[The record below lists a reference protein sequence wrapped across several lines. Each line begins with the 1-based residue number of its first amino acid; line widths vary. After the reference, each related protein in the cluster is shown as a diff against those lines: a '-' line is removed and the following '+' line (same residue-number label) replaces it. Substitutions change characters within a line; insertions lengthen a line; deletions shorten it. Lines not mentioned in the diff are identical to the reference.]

1 MDNSIIFIKII
12 LLHREDLVETIIWV
26 SFCFSALYILGS
38 YAFNL
43 TSRTINAPNFS
54 IGPLIVIGAYVP
66 FSLRIIYGYTPYAC
80 LPYSFIICGAT
91 NWILYSLVFR
101 KLLRYNRKPELIT
114 LASLAVGVLLTGLLR
129 IWVSYLKEITGL
141 SPMVS
146 YLKEFDFRI
155 GMIRGVFLVL
165 TILVFSLFSLTRVIY
180 NTRIG
185 LTIRSIFEDKTLS
198 EIQGVNSSNIY
209 PILWL
214 LSGGL
219 AGLAGNLYPFI
230 AITSPS
236 EGFLVQNSIIAASI
250 LGGMDNVFG
259 CFFGATVV
267 GFVEIM
273 VTVLGQ
279 HIFGAWFG
287 EYRFAISIT
296 IIAFLL
302 RYYPDGLKTR

>member
-1 MDNSIIFIKII
+1 MKIQ
-12 LLHREDLVETIIWV
+12 LLHRENLVEASIIWV
-26 SFCFSALYILGS
+26 SLCFSGIYILGS

-43 TSRTINAPNFS
+43 TSRTIHAPNFS
-54 IGPLIVIGAYVP
+54 IGPLIVIGAYVS
-66 FSLRIIYGYTPYAC
+66 FSLRVFYGYGYKPYAC
-80 LPYSFIICGAT
+80 LPYSFILCGAT
-91 NWILYSLVFR
+91 NWIVYSLVFR
-101 KLLRYNRKPELIT
+101 KLLRYKRKPELIA
-114 LASLAVGVLLTGLLR
+114 LASLAIGVLLSALLR
-129 IWVSYLKEITGL
+129 IWVSYLKEITGW

-165 TILVFSLFSLTRVIY
+165 TILVFSLFILTKIMY

-209 PILWL
+209 SILWFVT
-214 LSGGL
+214 GGL
-219 AGLAGNLYPFI
+219 AGLAGNLYPLI
-230 AITSPS
+230 AITTPT
-236 EGFLVQNSIIAASI
+236 EGYLFQNSIMAASI
-250 LGGMDNVFG
+250 LGGMCSVFG
-259 CFFGATVV
+259 CFFGATIV

-273 VTVLGQ
+273 VTILGQ
-279 HIFGAWFG
+279 HVLGAWFG
-287 EYRFAISIT
+287 EYRSIISIA